1 MAFHIKS
8 YFDTFSTRFIPHFYP
23 KILTRRGRLIHS
35 FPGIS
40 FSFRLRDIFQKEV
53 IKTLFAKGVF
63 IFAHAEYIFAIIE
76 YMFADGE

>member
-8 YFDTFSTRFIPHFYP
+8 YFDTFSTAFIPLFYP
-23 KILTRRGRLIHS
+23 EILTRKGRLAHS

-40 FSFRLRDIFQKEV
+40 FSFRLRDISRKEI

-63 IFAHAEYIFAIIE
+63 IFAHAEYIFATAK

>member
-23 KILTRRGRLIHS
+23 KILTKRGWLIHS
-35 FPGIS
+35 FPRIS
-40 FSFRLRDIFQKEV
+40 FSFRLRDIFRKEV
-53 IKTLFAKGVF
+53 IKTLFAKDVF
-63 IFAHAEYIFAIIE
+63 IFAHAEYVFAIVE